1 MWYHNNIICIVS
13 IIYMYIAQHY
23 EETYLVKVDFTKQNH
38 KVCML
43 HDAVLSHETQI
54 DFYLCT
60 IINAS
65 DQSDIRS
72 HMYATQDHAYY
83 KKTGL

>member
-1 MWYHNNIICIVS
+1 MYSVNNLHVYCPALRRNI
-13 IIYMYIAQHY
+13 
-23 EETYLVKVDFTKQNH
+23 LGKGGFTKQNH

-54 DFYLCT
+54 DFFLCI